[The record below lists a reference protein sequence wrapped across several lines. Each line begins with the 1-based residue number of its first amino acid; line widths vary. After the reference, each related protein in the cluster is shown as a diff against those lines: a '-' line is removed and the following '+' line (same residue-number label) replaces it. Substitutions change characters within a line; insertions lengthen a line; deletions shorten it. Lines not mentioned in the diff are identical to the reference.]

1 MHFKTAFGKPSCKLC
16 LYGCGFS
23 FCPTMYQP
31 VIRIPAP
38 REVWVLSCH
47 PCIKRV
53 VQEKIREYR
62 TDNAALRSAFG
73 PLDPRAILHFHRRCQ
88 PSFDVLHL
96 HFTCLRTARNNSVWS
111 MLSKR
116 PRISNSSTKSYCQH
130 RLRVTPMASMADLLG
145 R

>member
-1 MHFKTAFGKPSCKLC
+1 MLFKTAFGKPSCKLC

-53 VQEKIREYR
+53 VQKEIREYR
-62 TDNAALRSAFG
+62 TDNTALRSAFG
-73 PLDPRAILHFHRRCQ
+73 PHDPRAILHFHRRCQ
-88 PSFDVLHL
+88 PSFDVQQTPLALHV
-96 HFTCLRTARNNSVWS
+96 FASARNNSVWS
-111 MLSKR
+111 ILTKR
-116 PRISNSSTKSYCQH
+116 PRISNSSTNACCQ
-130 RLRVTPMASMADLLG
+130 
-145 R
+145 